1 MTAEVWLVLV
11 IVAVAVVL
19 FVTEWVRYDM
29 VALLVLVAL
38 ALTGTIPASDAIKG
52 FGDPA
57 VVTIAS
63 VLVLS
68 GGLYRTGVANLIGSQ
83 VLRLAGTS
91 PWRVTLAMMLTA
103 GILSGFMNNI
113 AVGALLL
120 PVVLDIAR
128 RIGQP
133 PSRLLI
139 PLAFSTLLG
148 GMTTFIGTAPNI
160 LISGAL
166 AETGLEPFGMFS
178 FTPLGITA
186 LLIGTLCMVL
196 FGSRLLPRR
205 WPEGESEAA
214 DVDLRG
220 QYELEQMIFTLK
232 LPEVTELEGR
242 TLVECRLGL
251 ALGLSVL
258 AVHRRGRIIHAPGP
272 AFTLRGGDEVVAAGE
287 PDALETLCGW
297 GHLVDPGGEAPS
309 TVQLVSESVGLAE
322 LEVGP
327 ESSLTGQTLGEID
340 FRNRFHAHVVAI
352 RRDEAIRRAR
362 IHETRIWPGDVLVV
376 LAGRENLAQLRYTS
390 DFSAIEPLSAEDATQ
405 RYQLRRWLLRLEV
418 PQGSLLEGRTLAET
432 RMRRAFDLAVLEIQ
446 RGDETLRLPAP
457 ATALRGG
464 DVLVV
469 EGRRDDFLI
478 LDALVDLK
486 LDRSAPRIRDL
497 ESEDVGF
504 AEVTLAPRST
514 LVGDS
519 LKDIFFREK
528 YGLSVLSIWRGGR
541 SYHSSVEVRSMAL
554 RFGDAL
560 LVYGKRARLRRLV
573 HDPGF
578 LVLTEALREV
588 FRAPRAPLA
597 MAIMGAV
604 VISASTGLLPIYI
617 AAPAGALLMVFT
629 GCLTP
634 DEVYEAIQWRV
645 VLMVGGML
653 ALGVAMQES
662 GTAALI
668 ARSVLTRAA
677 EIGPMALVASLFL
690 VTALSAQFIPTA
702 AVAVLMS
709 PIALNTATQA
719 NMSPHAMLMVVAL
732 GASAAFLSPFGH
744 PVNLLVMG
752 VGGYKVTDYT
762 KAGAPLVVVLLLI
775 VLFVLPVVWPL
786 AG

>member
-1 MTAEVWLVLV
+1 MTAEVWLVLI
-11 IVAVAVVL
+11 IVAIAIVL
-19 FVTEWVRYDM
+19 FVTEWLRYDM
-29 VALLVLVAL
+29 VALLVLVSL
-38 ALTGTIPASDAIKG
+38 AITGTIPGSEAIKG

-68 GGLYRTGVANLIGSQ
+68 GGLYRTGVANLIGRQ
-83 VLRLAGTS
+83 VLRLAGDS
-91 PWRVTLAMMLTA
+91 AVRVTLVMMLTA

-166 AETGLEPFGMFS
+166 ADTGLEPFGMFS

-186 LLIGTLCMVL
+186 LLAGTLCMVL
-196 FGSRLLPRR
+196 FGTRLLPHR

-214 DVDLRG
+214 EVDLRG
-220 QYELEQMIFTLK
+220 QYELEEMIFTLS

-258 AVHRRGRIIHAPGP
+258 AVHRQGGIVTAPGP
-272 AFTLRGGDEVVAAGE
+272 GFTLRGGDKIVAAGE
-287 PDALETLCGW
+287 ANALETLRGW
-297 GHLVDPGGEAPS
+297 GHLVEPRGDTPS

-322 LEVGP
+322 LEVAP
-327 ESSLTGQTLGEID
+327 ESSLTGQTLAEID

-376 LAGRENLAQLRYTS
+376 LAGRENLTQLRYTP
-390 DFSAIEPLSAEDATQ
+390 DFSAIEPLSAEDATK

-418 PQGSLLEGRTLAET
+418 PEGSLLEGRTLAET
-432 RMRRAFDLAVLEIQ
+432 RMRKAFDLAVLEIR
-446 RGDETLRLPAP
+446 RGEETLRLPPP
-457 ATALRGG
+457 ATTLQAG
-464 DVLVV
+464 DMLVV

-478 LDALVDLK
+478 LDALMDLG
-486 LDRSAPRIRDL
+486 LERSAPRIRDL

-519 LKDIFFREK
+519 LKEIFFREK
-528 YGLSVLSIWRGGR
+528 YGLSVLAIWRGGR
-541 SYHSSVEVRSMAL
+541 SYHSSVEVRSMPL

-588 FRAPRAPLA
+588 FRAARAPLA
-597 MAIMGAV
+597 LAIMGAV
-604 VISASTGLLPIYI
+604 VIAASTGLLPIYI

-629 GCLTP
+629 GCLKP

-645 VLMVGGML
+645 VLLVGGML
-653 ALGVAMQES
+653 ALGVAMEES
-662 GTAALI
+662 GTAVLI
-668 ARSVLTRAA
+668 ARSVLVQAA
-677 EIGPMALVASLFL
+677 AIGPMALVASLFL

-709 PIALNTATQA
+709 PIALSTAAEA

-752 VGGYKVTDYT
+752 VGGYRVTDYT